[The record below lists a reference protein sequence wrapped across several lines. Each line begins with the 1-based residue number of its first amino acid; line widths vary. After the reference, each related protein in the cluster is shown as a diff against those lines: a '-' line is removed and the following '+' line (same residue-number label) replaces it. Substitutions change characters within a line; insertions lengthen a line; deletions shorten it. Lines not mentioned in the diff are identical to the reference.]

1 MRQWRREIILLTS
14 AGIALAAC
22 ATPQNPPE
30 VFLSKYNVR
39 NPHPTEFPVC
49 SSLGCSDM
57 NTVGLNGEEWDEIR
71 KIFHPP
77 PIDAEGERARVAQ
90 AVAAL
95 ETLVGPQA
103 NTSGDRGRN
112 AGLLSGLPQLDC
124 VAETVNTTTY
134 LYMIQADGL
143 LTWHQLRYPQH
154 RGLANLLWP
163 HNTAVLVENATG
175 TAFAVDSW
183 FFDNGQPPEIV
194 SIDVWI
200 DGYDPKDLEEK

>member
-1 MRQWRREIILLTS
+1 
-14 AGIALAAC
+14 
-22 ATPQNPPE
+22 
-30 VFLSKYNVR
+30 
-39 NPHPTEFPVC
+39 
-49 SSLGCSDM
+49 M
-57 NTVGLNGEEWDEIR
+57 NTVRLNGKEWAEVR

-77 PIDAEGERARVAQ
+77 PIDAEDERARVAQ

-154 RGLANLLWP
+154 RGLANFLWP
-163 HNTAVLVENATG
+163 HNTAVLVEHATG

-183 FFDNGQPPEIV
+183 FFDNGQPPEII
-194 SIDVWI
+194 SLDVWI
-200 DGYDPKDLEEK
+200 AGYDPRDSEEQ